1 MNARQLKSRRHVR
14 KNVGGKET
22 GERKRGEKEARR
34 ETEMLWN
41 TLYTPEKDESFR

>member
-1 MNARQLKSRRHVR
+1 VR
-14 KNVGGKET
+14 KNVGGKKT
-22 GERKRGEKEARR
+22 GERKREEKEDEARR